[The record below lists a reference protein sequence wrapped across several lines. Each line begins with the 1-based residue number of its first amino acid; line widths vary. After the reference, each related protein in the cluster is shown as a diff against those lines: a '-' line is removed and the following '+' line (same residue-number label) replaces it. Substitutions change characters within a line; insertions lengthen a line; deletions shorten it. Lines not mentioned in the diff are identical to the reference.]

1 MVEVTPKSIRLRK
14 TTLLAQ
20 DRVYNRRAGRGAG

>member
-14 TTLLAQ
+14 TVLLAQ
-20 DRVYNRRAGRGAG
+20 DRKYNRREKA

>member
-14 TTLLAQ
+14 TILAYQ
-20 DRVYNRRAGRGAG
+20 DRKCSRRDAPMAG